1 MNQIKIFAPATVANV
16 SCGFDVLGFAL
27 DTIGDEMCIRK
38 SDKKGITITK
48 IEGCNLPL
56 EAKKNVVGAAGYAL
70 LDALDSDAGFEIE
83 ICKNIKPGSGI
94 GSSAA
99 SAAGSVFAINKLLG
113 APFNKTELV
122 RFAME
127 GERLACGAAIADNVS
142 AALFGGF
149 TLVRSYNPLDIVS
162 LPTPSELYAT
172 VIHPQIEVKTAA
184 SRKLLKA
191 TVPLKD
197 AIKQWGNVG
206 GLISGLYTED
216 YDLISR
222 SLHDYIAEPVRA
234 VLIPG
239 FDKVKRESLSAGAL
253 GCGISGSGPSIF
265 ALSKGL
271 ERAQNVANAIQKVY
285 QNIGIDFYVYVSKI
299 NTQGVKIIS

>member
-1 MNQIKIFAPATVANV
+1 MNSIKIFAPATVANV

-27 DTIGDEMCIRK
+27 DNVGDLMCFKKIAE
-38 SDKKGITITK
+38 KGIKITK
-48 IEGCNLPL
+48 IEGADLSYNP
-56 EAKKNVVGAAGYAL
+56 KHNVVGAAGMAFL
-70 LDALDSDAGFEIE
+70 KAFGAGVGFEIE
-83 ICKNIKPGSGI
+83 IYKKIKPGSGI

-99 SAAGSVFAINKLLG
+99 SAAGTVFAMNTLLG
-113 APFNKTELV
+113 NPFNNTELV

-149 TLVRSYNPLDIVS
+149 TLVRSYAPLDIIKIH
-162 LPTPSELYAT
+162 TPDQLYAT
-172 VIHPQIEVKTAA
+172 VIHPQIEVKTEAA
-184 SRKLLKA
+184 RQILND
-191 TVPLKD
+191 TVPLSD

-216 YDLISR
+216 YNLISR
-222 SLHDYIAEPVRA
+222 SLHDYIVEPLRA
-234 VLIPG
+234 TLIPG
-239 FDKVKRESLSAGAL
+239 FDEVKQRALKAGAL

-265 ALSKGL
+265 ALSKGASK
-271 ERAQNVANAIQKVY
+271 AQVVADAMQEVY
-285 QNIGIDFYVYVSKI
+285 KNIGIDFNIYVSKI